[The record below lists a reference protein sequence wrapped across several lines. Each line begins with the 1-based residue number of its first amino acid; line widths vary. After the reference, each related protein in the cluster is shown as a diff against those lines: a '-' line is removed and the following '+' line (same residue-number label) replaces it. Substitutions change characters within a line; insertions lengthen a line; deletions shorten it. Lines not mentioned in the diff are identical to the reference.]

1 VDGEGRIDLVALALR
16 LGALRDAGQRAMVAV
31 MVANNETGAINS
43 IAAVAEV
50 TRRHGAISLADAA
63 QAIGRMPVSM
73 SALGVDFLT
82 LSAHKIGGP
91 QGAGAVVTRSE
102 DVMPRPLVTGGRQE
116 RGTRAGTENVAAIA
130 GFAAASDAARRG
142 LATAPPV
149 WRAWRDRLLSDLS
162 AATPD
167 LVAFSVG
174 ADRLPQTVSV
184 AVPGI
189 AAETLVIGLDLEGIS
204 LSSGAACSSGKV
216 GPSHVLA
223 AMGVPLAVARGAV
236 RVSFGWETTEN
247 DLDVFQSAWK
257 RVVGRIRAAQ
267 GKAA

>member
-1 VDGEGRIDLVALALR
+1 
-16 LGALRDAGQRAMVAV
+16 
-31 MVANNETGAINS
+31 
-43 IAAVAEV
+43 
-50 TRRHGAISLADAA
+50 
-63 QAIGRMPVSM
+63 
-73 SALGVDFLT
+73 
-82 LSAHKIGGP
+82 
-91 QGAGAVVTRSE
+91 
-102 DVMPRPLVTGGRQE
+102 
-116 RGTRAGTENVAAIA
+116 
-130 GFAAASDAARRG
+130 
-142 LATAPPV
+142 
-149 WRAWRDRLLSDLS
+149 
-162 AATPD
+162 
-167 LVAFSVG
+167 
-174 ADRLPQTVSV
+174 LPQTVSV